1 MFEEFRKR
9 LQAANIS
16 THTPEP
22 SRRFKSF
29 YDDDDDDDY
38 EESTNP
44 LPPSILFTTSP
55 LVLPIED
62 PEESLIM
69 GDEDLNTIPEKETG
83 EVIKSSVEDL
93 IIILSEAEDTS
104 GNDSECDLP
113 SCDAFSPID
122 VSEGKSMTFSN
133 PIFDLNDDFT
143 SSDDESLSD
152 EDVPE
157 DNVLE
162 NIENKDSYY
171 SNLDALDL
179 LVTPLFDA
187 NEDECFDPGGDIDEI
202 DIPLDFKDGYY
213 DTEGHVLYLES
224 LLSDNSTPN
233 LPPEEFLD
241 RNPRSLSDI
250 KDLKIMVKV
259 FDLGIPKKILLQ
271 HMIAPD
277 YEDSHARGF
286 VHRLLELQSLA
297 YGDILDLI
305 DLTFIY

>member
-1 MFEEFRKR
+1 MVLEKDFASFALQEMEIHPLMILIRTLSMILQTFSPTLYNPNTRQTRMSYVETLLTMVMIVHHGSR
-9 LQAANIS
+9 LSMSRNRVTIKTLVIIIIHKSHRVFHNNIFVVITAANIS

-22 SRRFKSF
+22 SWRFKSF

-44 LPPSILFTTSP
+44 LPPSILITTSP

-62 PEESLIM
+62 LKDSLIM

-122 VSEGKSMTFSN
+122 NTLFEFDDEYISSDIN
-133 PIFDLNDDFT
+133 PIFN
-143 SSDDESLSD
+143 E
-152 EDVPE
+152 
-157 DNVLE
+157 VLE

-224 LLSDNSTPN
+224 LLSDNST
-233 LPPEEFLD
+233 
-241 RNPRSLSDI
+241 
-250 KDLKIMVKV
+250 
-259 FDLGIPKKILLQ
+259 
-271 HMIAPD
+271 
-277 YEDSHARGF
+277 
-286 VHRLLELQSLA
+286 
-297 YGDILDLI
+297 
-305 DLTFIY
+305 